1 LKVTFTWPS
10 NNFSRSN
17 QWHLLMAPFKPYNFC
32 LKYFFLKCIVYEI
45 FDRSG
50 TFLTPCICNKDILL
64 VPISGE
70 IIDKVRQKKLA
81 DVHRRYHCGHKKVGY
96 KMNWKLMHEHGKV
109 FSQTKR
115 EYRLPRDIFGLL
127 SSSTGNIC
135 LLRIYANISA
145 HWKKKQLVVTL
156 LLNARNVTSNS
167 YVVVIC

>member
-1 LKVTFTWPS
+1 MEKCCTIFR
-10 NNFSRSN
+10 FSQLWIKEERLIKKID
-17 QWHLLMAPFKPYNFC
+17 H
-32 LKYFFLKCIVYEI
+32 FLWIH
-45 FDRSG
+45 
-50 TFLTPCICNKDILL
+50 ICNKDILL

-81 DVHRRYHCGHKKVGY
+81 VVHRRYHCGHKKVGY

-115 EYRLPRDIFGLL
+115 EYRLHRDIFGLL

-145 HWKKKQLVVTL
+145 HWKK
-156 LLNARNVTSNS
+156 NNS
-167 YVVVIC
+167 LSRCY